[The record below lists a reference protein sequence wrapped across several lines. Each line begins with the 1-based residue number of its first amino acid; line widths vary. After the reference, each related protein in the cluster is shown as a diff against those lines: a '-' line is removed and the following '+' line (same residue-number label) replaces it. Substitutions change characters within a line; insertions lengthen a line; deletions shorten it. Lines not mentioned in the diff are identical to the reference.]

1 MNGGATHREENA
13 RVKIGMNGKHD
24 EFNITHTEFKFIWG
38 ISNGNYYQRVSYM
51 ALTLRVVICTGVK
64 FLEGIEYK

>member
-1 MNGGATHREENA
+1 
-13 RVKIGMNGKHD
+13 MNGKHD

-51 ALTLRVVICTGVK
+51 GLTLRVVICTGVK